1 MDAKQSAEIERL
13 LLAVLTNAECAA
25 QGGADYGSPTTRQA
39 RSLRHWGDAVAL
51 VRALVP
57 LLDAKSQKTF
67 EGV

>member
-1 MDAKQSAEIERL
+1 MDAKQSAEIEWR
-13 LLAVLTNAECAA
+13 LLAVLTNAECAV
-25 QGGADYGSPTTRQA
+25 QGGADCESPTTRQA
-39 RSLRHWGDAVAL
+39 RSLRHWGDVVSL